1 MARAVTARVKCSI
14 AATFAAAMPVSLGGL
29 SSRRAPSMRRLMS
42 LPHGPQGEHLAFRVV
57 SSSSERLGCIEV
69 VCGSMFSG
77 KTEELLRRVKR
88 ARLARQ
94 RVVLFKPRIDNRY
107 DDVKVVSHEGIK
119 AEATAVTSS
128 AELLSFVKLDA
139 APPAG
144 VDVVGIDEAQ
154 FFDDAIV
161 DVAEKLANAGIRVI
175 CAGLDQDYRGKPFGP
190 MPALMSVAE
199 YVTKLQA
206 VCSRCGAAACRSQR
220 LIGMEGQLFVGGAAD
235 YEPRCRRCFVAGVVD
250 VAGGPPPRV

>member
-1 MARAVTARVKCSI
+1 
-14 AATFAAAMPVSLGGL
+14 
-29 SSRRAPSMRRLMS
+29 
-42 LPHGPQGEHLAFRVV
+42 
-57 SSSSERLGCIEV
+57 
-69 VCGSMFSG
+69 MFSG

-119 AEATAVTSS
+119 AEATAVSS
-128 AELLSFVKLDA
+128 AAELLSFVNLA
-139 APPAG
+139 APP
-144 VDVVGIDEAQ
+144 DVVGIDEAQ
-154 FFDDAIV
+154 FFDDSII
-161 DVAEKLANAGIRVI
+161 DVADQLANAGIRVI
-175 CAGLDQDYRGKPFGP
+175 CAGLDQDYRAKPFGP
-190 MPALMSVAE
+190 MAALMCVAE

-235 YEPRCRRCFVAGVVD
+235 YEPRCRRCFVAGAVD
-250 VAGGPPPRV
+250 VTDGPPSRG

>member
-1 MARAVTARVKCSI
+1 
-14 AATFAAAMPVSLGGL
+14 
-29 SSRRAPSMRRLMS
+29 MS
-42 LPHGPQGEHLAFRVV
+42 LFLHQSPGEHLAE
-57 SSSSERLGCIEV
+57 SSGPSERRGCIEV

-119 AEATAVTSS
+119 AEASAVANA
-128 AELLSFVKLDA
+128 AELYSFVDLKSA
-139 APPAG
+139 SRPH
-144 VDVVGIDEAQ
+144 VVGIDEVQ
-154 FFDDAIV
+154 FFDEAIV
-161 DVAEKLANAGIRVI
+161 DTVELLANAGVRVI
-175 CAGLDQDYRGKPFGP
+175 CAGLDQDFRGKPFGP
-190 MPALMSVAE
+190 MPALLCVAE

-220 LIGMEGQLFVGGAAD
+220 LVGMEGQLFVGGAAD
-235 YEPRCRRCFVAGVVD
+235 YEPRCRRCFVPGVVD
-250 VAGGPPPRV
+250 VGAGSPARD